1 MASLFDRWFRAATMR
16 PWLHDP
22 VDVGAEPSV
31 SVIVPHY
38 YSIRDKHLPVIAE
51 RLLAGSVPPAEVI
64 VWNNEP
70 APLSGLP
77 PAVAVIQSH
86 RNLGAKARLAA
97 ALVSRSPVVLFQ
109 DNDLHVETDT
119 VRNLLRYAAGD
130 RWRSIYTVEGRRLRR
145 GGAYLDSRL
154 VSGRYIH
161 APVAVD
167 VSLGRIELMHKRT
180 LQRIVADFPFYDG
193 IHMDDIYLSAVAA
206 SARIARWVVPCNQPH
221 TGFENLD
228 EEGVGSWITNPEWHF
243 SHRTDLCRSLFD
255 RLPLVTERAERAFP
269 GFGAARRY

>member
-1 MASLFDRWFRAATMR
+1 MTRAW
-16 PWLHDP
+16 PHDS

-31 SVIVPHY
+31 SVIIPHY
-38 YSIRDKHLPVIAE
+38 YSIREKHLPVIAE

-64 VWNNEP
+64 VWNNEH
-70 APLSGLP
+70 AQLSGLP
-77 PAVAVIQSH
+77 PDVNVIQSH
-86 RNLGAKARLAA
+86 RNLGPKARLAA

-109 DNDLHVETDT
+109 DNDLYVETDT
-119 VRNLLRYAAGD
+119 VQNLLRYAARD
-130 RWRSIYTVEGRRLRR
+130 QWRSIYTVEGRRLRR

-154 VSGRYIH
+154 VSGCYIH

-167 VSLGRIELMHKRT
+167 VSLGRLELMHKRT
-180 LQRIVADFPFYDG
+180 LQRIVADFPFDDG

-206 SARIARWVVPCNQPH
+206 SGGIARWVVPCNQPH
-221 TGFENLD
+221 TGFENVD

-255 RLPLVTERAERAFP
+255 RLTLVSERAERAFP
-269 GFGAARRY
+269 GFGPAQRY